1 MAELHT
7 RLREAREAKGISL
20 GEISGNTRIKLEY
33 LRAMEDGDFSFLPRP
48 YVRMFVKAYAEEV
61 GLDPDEVLAEFDR
74 TFPAEP
80 EEAPSEGRPF
90 PWRYGAAVGLVVA
103 LGLALLLGRK
113 PGPTPETSPV
123 PRDTTAVR
131 RTSPEVPLVLSGRAR
146 ERTWLAVASDG
157 KLFYVGFVPTDR
169 EVQWEARGRIEVLL
183 GKPHGVE
190 FALNGRPVDD
200 SGWTREPV
208 RLLFS
213 GGGIEVV
220 EGPFPWEEEL
230 PR

>member
-1 MAELHT
+1 MAELHE

-61 GLDPDEVLAEFDR
+61 GLDPDEV
-74 TFPAEP
+74 PAEP
-80 EEAPSEGRPF
+80 DGRSVAPREGPSFGR
-90 PWRYGAAVGLVVA
+90 GLLGLVVA
-103 LGLALLLGRK
+103 LGLASLLGRK

-123 PRDTTAVR
+123 PRDTTAVG
-131 RTSPEVPLVLSGRAR
+131 RTSPEALLVLSGRAR

-157 KLFYVGFVPTDR
+157 KLFYVGFVPTGR

-213 GGGIEVV
+213 GGGVEVV

>member
-1 MAELHT
+1 MAVHA

-20 GEISGNTRIKLEY
+20 EEVSRNTRIKLEY
-33 LRAMEDGDFSFLPRP
+33 LRAIEDGDFSFLPRP

-61 GLDPDEVLAEFDR
+61 GLDPEEVLAEFDR
-74 TFPAEP
+74 SFPAEP
-80 EEAPSEGRPF
+80 EPAEAPSEGRTR
-90 PWRYGAAVGLVVA
+90 RYWLAAGLAVA
-103 LGLALLLGRK
+103 FGLALLLGRK
-113 PGPTPETSPV
+113 TGPPPTPETSQV
-123 PRDTTAVR
+123 PSEAAVS
-131 RTSPEVPLVLSGRAR
+131 RTSLVLSGRAR

-157 KLFYVGFVPTDR
+157 RLFYVGFVPMGR
-169 EVQWEARGRIEVLL
+169 EVEWEARRRIEVVL

-208 RLLFS
+208 RLVFS
-213 GGGIEVV
+213 GGGVGVV